1 MGRVAHSQDRHGTQK
16 DFVSNEKLHIKS
28 SSPTKDF
35 DVQTTE
41 ALLFGNVIIILYW

>member
-1 MGRVAHSQDRHGTQK
+1 MGRVAYRQDRRDTQQ
-16 DFVSNEKLHIKS
+16 DFVSEDEKFHIKS

-41 ALLFGNVIIILYW
+41 ALLI